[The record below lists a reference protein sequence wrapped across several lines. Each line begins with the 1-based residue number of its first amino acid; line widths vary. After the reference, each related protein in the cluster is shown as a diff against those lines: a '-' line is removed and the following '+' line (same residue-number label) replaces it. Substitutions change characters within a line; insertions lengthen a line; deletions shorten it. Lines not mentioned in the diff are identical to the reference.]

1 MDQVLLI
8 LQAAADIEKE
18 MFMDEQQTNEPN
30 RRRLGRGLSALLG
43 SGAASEPV
51 ESTGLADNSMIHVEL
66 IDRNPF
72 QPRRDFEPTA
82 INELTDSIRQHG
94 ILQPLLVRQTGDGYQ
109 LIVGE
114 RRLIAAKKAGLEL
127 VPCQVLQLSDQQV
140 CEVALEENLKR
151 QDLNV
156 MEKAQAFQDYLQRF
170 QCPIEDV
177 ARRFSYDR
185 STVSN
190 LLRLFEL
197 PEKLQADVRSGT
209 LTAGHARALL
219 TLPEAEQLKFA
230 EMIQRN
236 GLSVRKVEDMI
247 RSRAARMAEA
257 APADQPAEDGPQTV
271 KFTRTAHIDALE
283 QQLCDLLGT
292 KVQIRQR
299 KKESGQ
305 IVIDF
310 QSNDDFERIL
320 GSLRRAA

>member
-1 MDQVLLI
+1 
-8 LQAAADIEKE
+8 
-18 MFMDEQQTNEPN
+18 MDEQQAAEPM

-43 SGAASEPV
+43 SAAGAETAASDSPV
-51 ESTGLADNSMIHVEL
+51 DNSMIHVEL
-66 IDRNPF
+66 IERNPF
-72 QPRRDFEPTA
+72 QPRRDFNSQA
-82 INELTDSIRQHG
+82 ITELTDSIRQHG

-127 VPCQVLQLSDQQV
+127 VPCQVLNLTDQQV

-156 MEKAQAFQDYLQRF
+156 MEKAQAFQDYMQRF
-170 QCPIEDV
+170 GCSIEDV
-177 ARRFSYDR
+177 ARRFSLDR

-197 PEKLQADVRSGT
+197 PEQLQTDVRQGT

-219 TLPEAEQLKFA
+219 ALPEPEQLKFA
-230 EMIQRN
+230 QMIQRN

-247 RSRAARMAEA
+247 RSRNARQADVPAAEPVNAET
-257 APADQPAEDGPQTV
+257 PNVV
-271 KFTRTAHIDALE
+271 KFSRTAHIDSLE
-283 QQLCDLLGT
+283 QQLCELLGA
-292 KVQIRQR
+292 KVQIKQR
-299 KKESGQ
+299 KKEAGQ

-320 GSLRRAA
+320 TFLRRAA